1 MEKKAV
7 ISIVSNA
14 SIGDSDKIEVV
25 SPGAFIKLDEGYKIV
40 YEETQL
46 SGMEGTTT
54 IITVNDDEV
63 ILEREGTTTTKMVFN
78 EDEPSV
84 SLYNTPYG
92 MLELAISTDKL
103 SVNMEDEGGELKI
116 EYGMAVAGQ
125 SPLNTSLSLK
135 VVTQ

>member
-40 YEETQL
+40 YEETEL

-54 IITVNDDEV
+54 TIIVNNDEV
-63 ILEREGTTTTKMVFN
+63 VLEREGTTSTKMVFN
-78 EDEPSV
+78 EEEPSV

-103 SVNMEDEGGELKI
+103 NVNMEDEGGELEI

>member
-14 SIGDSDKIEVV
+14 SIGDEEKIEVV
-25 SPGAFIKLDEGYKIV
+25 SPGAFIKLEDGYKIV
-40 YEETQL
+40 YEETEL

-54 IITVNDDEV
+54 TIIVKDEEV
-63 ILEREGTTTTKMVFN
+63 VLEREGTTTTKMVFN

-92 MLELAISTDKL
+92 MLELAISTDEL
-103 SVNMEDEGGELKI
+103 SIDMEDEGGVLEIK
-116 EYGMAVAGQ
+116 YGMAVAGQ